1 MLRVAMDTNSSR
13 TQGIREYVDHRKS
26 SAHKAKAQ
34 AGYCK
39 SATQTALRHSQTA
52 VDITCD

>member
-39 SATQTALRHSQTA
+39 SATQTALRHSQTT